1 MMYEWAIIGGGIQGV
16 TLATFLIKN
25 KKVKPNQLVI
35 IDRHTEPLANWKR
48 NTEVISMPYLRSPSV
63 HHIDVHPF
71 SLQSF
76 VKKGDY
82 QEETAF
88 YGRYKRPS
96 LDMFNDHC
104 DHLVND
110 LSIKEA
116 WIQGDV
122 KKVTKVHVGWQ
133 IQLKNGHAIH
143 GKKLVLAI
151 GVGEQLHI
159 PDWARNLNSQYPR
172 SVYHIFDE
180 TMPKFREMKRPITII
195 GGGITSIHLALKLC
209 KLFPNQVTL
218 LKRHPFRI
226 HDFDSD
232 PGWLGPKRQN
242 AFRHLD
248 SYAKRREE
256 IITARHRGSIPHD
269 LHIKLLNQVKKGSLA
284 VEEGEVVRG
293 EGGTGCIHLYD
304 KEKRLLAQAGTVLLA
319 TGYLPKFP
327 GGEWI
332 SPLIET
338 LELPCAECGYPIVSK
353 TLQWGPDL
361 FVTGALAELEMGPIA
376 RNISGARQAAELIV
390 KHI

>member
-1 MMYEWAIIGGGIQGV
+1 
-16 TLATFLIKN
+16 
-25 KKVKPNQLVI
+25 
-35 IDRHTEPLANWKR
+35 
-48 NTEVISMPYLRSPSV
+48 
-63 HHIDVHPF
+63 
-71 SLQSF
+71 
-76 VKKGDY
+76 
-82 QEETAF
+82 
-88 YGRYKRPS
+88 
-96 LDMFNDHC
+96 MFNDHC
-104 DHLVND
+104 DHLVNE

-116 WIQGDV
+116 WIEGDV
-122 KKVTKVHVGWQ
+122 EKVTKDHTGWR
-133 IQLKNGHAIH
+133 IQLKNGHDIY

-159 PDWARNLNSQYPR
+159 PDWASNLNSHDPR

-180 TMPKFREMKRPITII
+180 SMPEFSEMKRPITII

-209 KLFPNQVTL
+209 ELFPNQVTL
-218 LKRHPFRI
+218 MKRHPFRI

-242 AFRHLD
+242 AFRTVEN
-248 SYAKRREE
+248 YVKRREE

-269 LHIKLLNQVKKGSLA
+269 LHIKLLNQVKNGSLA
-284 VEEGEVVRG
+284 VEDGEVVRG
-293 EGGTGCIHLYD
+293 EGVNGRIHLYD
-304 KEKRLLAQAGTVLLA
+304 KDNQLLAKAGTVLLA
-319 TGYLPKFP
+319 TGYLPTLP

-332 SPLIET
+332 TPLIET
-338 LELPCAECGYPIVSK
+338 LELPCAKCGYPIVSK